1 MQFDSLILDDQDLSK
16 GLSDD
21 DKKYLE
27 EFVDVKILGLS
38 NTKINALDKLPDLK
52 ELERVGGRLCFDT
65 TLID

>member
-27 EFVDVKILGLS
+27 EFIDVKILSLT
-38 NTKINALDKLPDLK
+38 NTKINALNKLPDLK
-52 ELERVGGRLCFDT
+52 ELERVYCFIGYNR

>member
-27 EFVDVKILGLS
+27 EFIDVKILSLT
-38 NTKINALDKLPDLK
+38 NTKINALNKLPDLK
-52 ELERVGGRLCFDT
+52 ELERVGCYIDYNR